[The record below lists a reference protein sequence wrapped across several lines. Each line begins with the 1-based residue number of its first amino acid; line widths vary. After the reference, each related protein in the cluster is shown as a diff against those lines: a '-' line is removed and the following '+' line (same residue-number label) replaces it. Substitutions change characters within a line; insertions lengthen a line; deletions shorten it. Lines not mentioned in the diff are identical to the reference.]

1 MEDAVIEFDLYVES
15 PLAKDGMAFSGIEW
29 GCPLDDGNGKMENQ
43 NYINLNLKSSGGNWE
58 FVSMGPG
65 MNTVYADIFGGV
77 VDGQWNHVVI
87 PMSKSPNLD
96 KLNAD
101 TQFTGVSL
109 MFARMKSSE
118 YIFKMKNM
126 KIVDH
131 GRVIVNESIAIPYKY
146 KQPNSSTKEC
156 QFVLGRDPKTSAYI
170 TLEID
175 HVDLSGY
182 TNTAFNFEV
191 EITPVD

>member
-1 MEDAVIEFDLYVES
+1 
-15 PLAKDGMAFSGIEW
+15 
-29 GCPLDDGNGKMENQ
+29 
-43 NYINLNLKSSGGNWE
+43 
-58 FVSMGPG
+58 
-65 MNTVYADIFGGV
+65 
-77 VDGQWNHVVI
+77 
-87 PMSKSPNLD
+87 
-96 KLNAD
+96 
-101 TQFTGVSL
+101 
-109 MFARMKSSE
+109 
-118 YIFKMKNM
+118 MKNM